1 VASKLD
7 QFPKSV
13 IRPIRL
19 DTLRVPTPGVAQR
32 KFSRLYGDSIAK
44 YFSRGKFRYP
54 VVCCSGGVNWLL
66 DGQHRVYAIRKA
78 GFASA
83 EDTVDCEVYDGLSE
97 SEMADLFLGR
107 NRSRLVTAFDRFS
120 VSVTA
125 GYPREN
131 AIMEIL
137 RGVGLDIGHK
147 QKAGRVHSVGA
158 LVRVYERDGAEV
170 LRRVLCILRD
180 AYAGTSAAFGRLP
193 VDGVGLAV
201 ARYDKLQDDVLVAAL
216 AKDRNGV
223 DDLLRRAYA
232 YRERLG
238 RQLPQCLAAAVVDV
252 YNERRKG
259 KRKLR
264 KWWRA

>member
-1 VASKLD
+1 MAKRD
-7 QFPKSV
+7 QFPESV

-32 KFSRLYGDSIAK
+32 KFSREYGDSMAGR
-44 YFSRGKFRYP
+44 FNPGKFGYP
-54 VVCCSGGVNWLL
+54 VVCRTGGVDWLL
-66 DGQHRVYAIRKA
+66 DGQHRVYAIRKS
-78 GFASA
+78 GFAKG
-83 EDTVDCEVYDGLSE
+83 EDTVECEVYEGLSE
-97 SEMADLFLGR
+97 SQMADMFLGR
-107 NRSRLVTAFDRFS
+107 NRSRAVTPFDRFS

-137 RGVGLDIGHK
+137 RGVDLDVGHK
-147 QKAGRVHSVGA
+147 QKPGTVHSVGV
-158 LVRVYERDGAEV
+158 LIRVYERDGGEV

-180 AYAGTSAAFGRLP
+180 AYAGASAAFGRLP